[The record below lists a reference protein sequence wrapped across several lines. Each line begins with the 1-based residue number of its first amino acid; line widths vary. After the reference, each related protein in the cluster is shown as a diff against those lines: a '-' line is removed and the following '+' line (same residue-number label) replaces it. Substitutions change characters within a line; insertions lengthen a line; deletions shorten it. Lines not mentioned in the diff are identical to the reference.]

1 MKGFVF
7 KRKMGTNSAV
17 NASDDENEDA
27 FDPSSIF
34 GNLLKKDNDIRTDGN
49 KIYFYKP
56 VTRDN
61 VLNLIFTLKQTA
73 KKLKNM
79 SDYIGSTEKVPIY
92 LFINCEGG
100 DYFAGLSAIDA
111 IRTLNHPVYTVID
124 GMAASA
130 GTFISLAGEKRF
142 IMKNSW
148 VLIHQLKSW
157 LDGFYTHESLKEEM
171 DNSNHFMESL
181 HKLYI
186 ENTKIPKKKL
196 NTFFK
201 RDIYIGAEEAIE
213 LGIVD
218 EIYNFPIPPRVL
230 KKTKIVIT

>member
-1 MKGFVF
+1 MKGISF
-7 KRKMGTNSAV
+7 KRKINKITE
-17 NASDDENEDA
+17 SDDQDDDIDPS
-27 FDPSSIF
+27 FDPSSIL
-34 GNLLKKDNDIRTDGN
+34 GNLLKKENDIRVDGN
-49 KIYFYKP
+49 KVYFYKS

-79 SDYIGSTEKVPIY
+79 SEYIGSSEVSPIY

-100 DYFAGLSAIDA
+100 DYFAGLSAIDG
-111 IRTLNHPVYTVID
+111 IKTLGYPVYTVID

-130 GTFISLAGEKRF
+130 GTFISLAGERRF

-148 VLIHQLKSW
+148 VLIHQLKTW
-157 LDGFYTHESLKEEM
+157 LGGFYTHESLKEEM

-181 HKLYI
+181 HKLYT
-186 ENTKIPKKKL
+186 ENTNISKKKL
-196 NTFFK
+196 DTFFK
-201 RDIYIGAEEAIE
+201 SDIYIDSAEAIK

-218 EIYNFPIPPRVL
+218 EIYKNTL
-230 KKTKIVIT
+230 KKQKCKNI